1 MDNSANSLEDEEM
14 PVRSTQVSG
23 VLNPTLLAGKR
34 AVVTGAAR
42 GIGAAIARELS
53 TAGADLSLY
62 DLSDCSETA
71 NAIRDAGGE
80 VTNGVLDVSDRA
92 AVTRAFED
100 LDRLDILVTS
110 AGVYGEPVGL
120 GEIDTDEFDR
130 VMGINL
136 KGSLW
141 TVSAALPLL
150 RRTGGNIVCV
160 GSAAGKVGGVASG
173 PHYVASKGALHAA
186 VKWLARTE
194 AANGIVANA
203 VAPGAIDTDM
213 IAGKGYG
220 GDYCPLGRLGTAE
233 DVAGIAAFLASPGAA
248 YMTGAIV
255 DVNGGFF
262 MG

>member
-1 MDNSANSLEDEEM
+1 LEDEEM

-62 DLSDCSETA
+62 DLSDCSETVDS
-71 NAIRDAGGE
+71 IRDAGGAA
-80 VTNGVLDVSDRA
+80 TNGVLDVSDRSS
-92 AVTRAFED
+92 VVRAFED

-120 GEIDTDEFDR
+120 GDIDTDEFDR
-130 VMGINL
+130 VMGVNL
-136 KGSLW
+136 KGALW

-150 RRTGGNIVCV
+150 RRSGGNIVCV

-194 AANGIVANA
+194 APNGIVANA

-233 DVAGIAAFLASPGAA
+233 DVAGVAAFLASPGAA

>member
-1 MDNSANSLEDEEM
+1 MSVVL
-14 PVRSTQVSG
+14 TQGSG
-23 VLNPTLLAGKR
+23 VLNPTLLEGKR

-53 TAGADLSLY
+53 AAGANMSLFDLAGCSDTAESIRAVGGKATEESL
-62 DLSDCSETA
+62 DVT
-71 NAIRDAGGE
+71 NRGE
-80 VTNGVLDVSDRA
+80 VSC
-92 AVTRAFED
+92 AFEN
-100 LDRLDILVTS
+100 LDRIDILVTS
-110 AGVYGEPVGL
+110 AGVYGEPAEL
-120 GEIDTDEFDR
+120 AEIDSDEFDR
-130 VMGINL
+130 VMGVNL

-141 TVSAALPLL
+141 TVAAALPLL
-150 RRTGGNIVCV
+150 RRNGGNIVCI

-173 PHYVASKGALHAA
+173 PHYVASKGALHAS

-194 AANGIVANA
+194 AAKGIVANA

-213 IAGKGYG
+213 IAGKGYDG
-220 GDYCPLGRLGTAE
+220 SYCPLGRLGTAQ
-233 DVAGIAAFLASPGAA
+233 DVARVAAFLASPGAA

>member
-1 MDNSANSLEDEEM
+1 M
-14 PVRSTQVSG
+14 PVRPTLASG
-23 VLNPTLLAGKR
+23 LLNPTLLAGKR

-53 TAGADLSLY
+53 AAGADLSLF
-62 DLSDCSETA
+62 DLAECGETA
-71 NAIRDAGGE
+71 ESIRDAGGE
-80 VTNGVLDVSDRA
+80 VTYGVLDVTDRA
-92 AVTRAFED
+92 SVARAFDD

-110 AGVYGEPVGL
+110 AGVYGEPAEL
-120 GEIDTDEFDR
+120 GDIDVDEFDR

-141 TVSAALPLL
+141 TVAAALPLL
-150 RRTGGNIVCV
+150 RKNGGNIVCV

-194 AANGIVANA
+194 ATHDIVANA

-213 IAGKGYG
+213 IAGKGYDG
-220 GDYCPLGRLGTAE
+220 SYCPLGRLGTAQ

-248 YMTGAIV
+248 YMTGAVV

>member
-1 MDNSANSLEDEEM
+1 M
-14 PVRSTQVSG
+14 PSRSTPASG
-23 VLNPTLLAGKR
+23 LLNPTLLAGKR

-42 GIGAAIARELS
+42 GIGAAIAHELS
-53 TAGADLSLY
+53 AGGADLSLY
-62 DLSDCSETA
+62 DLTGCSETA
-71 NAIRDAGGE
+71 DSIRGAGGE
-80 VTNGVLDVSDRA
+80 ATDGVLDVTDRA
-92 AVTRAFED
+92 SVVRAFEN
-100 LDRLDILVTS
+100 LDRIDILVTS
-110 AGVYGEPVGL
+110 AGVYGEPAEL
-120 GEIDTDEFDR
+120 GEIDVDEFDR
-130 VMGINL
+130 VMGVNL

-141 TVSAALPLL
+141 TVAAALPLL
-150 RRTGGNIVCV
+150 RRNGGNIVCV

-194 AANGIVANA
+194 AAKGIVANA

-213 IAGKGYG
+213 IAGKGYDG
-220 GDYCPLGRLGTAE
+220 NYCPLGRLGTAQ
-233 DVAGIAAFLASPGAA
+233 DVAGVAAFLASPGAA